1 MWIISLYELCFL
13 RGAISSLEKKMFPCS
28 HILLFHAPKHLLKPS
43 TTSPRIHLW
52 YLLSINFQKAKK
64 NPIKKYVFC
73 KKNYVKF
80 QNPKNFAV
88 ILESDLVRIQGFS
101 NTGQNGIQ
109 EHWREYWNT
118 RYWKLDEIILEFQDW
133 IEYCNTEIGLNENF
147 KKCFCIKAHYSVKNP
162 VQNTNFSI
170 PNTKYIIPNNSDMYE
185 VCITLNGDD
194 AWEKAKR
201 HIFDL
206 MKDSFWVLGK
216 PSSTKSDVFLHIV

>member
-1 MWIISLYELCFL
+1 
-13 RGAISSLEKKMFPCS
+13 MFSYSAVPCS
-28 HILLFHAPKHLLKPS
+28 QTPSQTIHHFTKDSFMIFVVDKLPKS
-43 TTSPRIHLW
+43 
-52 YLLSINFQKAKK
+52 QK
-64 NPIKKYVFC
+64 NLIKKCVFC

-194 AWEKAKR
+194 A
-201 HIFDL
+201 
-206 MKDSFWVLGK
+206 
-216 PSSTKSDVFLHIV
+216 